1 MYQEGGGDGLL
12 ATLPQAEQATC
23 FPANY
28 AHVAAS
34 VSPGLAGPRSCWI
47 LIEQRLNPVMVLLK
61 QRPDLPEST
70 PDLSQGGQV
79 PGQSIL
85 GYGYAEAADAL
96 RSCGPIVLSC
106 GSTGHSEHQHNPI
119 RESDG
124 SISHGQHLLDAIL
137 VEALI

>member
-61 QRPDLPEST
+61 QRPDLP
-70 PDLSQGGQV
+70 L
-79 PGQSIL
+79 L
-85 GYGYAEAADAL
+85 F
-96 RSCGPIVLSC
+96 RSRLQIFRKAGKFLVNRFWAMDMPK
-106 GSTGHSEHQHNPI
+106 
-119 RESDG
+119 
-124 SISHGQHLLDAIL
+124 LLTR
-137 VEALI
+137 